1 MHTGTMTA
9 ALATNPE
16 LCVAQNAANLF
27 RAHAA
32 FVASFLYRL
41 GLEPSEIED
50 AVQEVFLIAHRQG
63 GYHPG
68 PAQPRTWLA
77 AIAIRVAMKAKTRH
91 RRGGPGRQQ
100 PPVPTRIPA
109 APPGVPAE
117 EGY

>member
-77 AIAIRVAMKAKTRH
+77 AIAIRVAMQAKTRH
-91 RRGGPGRQQ
+91 RR
-100 PPVPTRIPA
+100 A
-109 APPGVPAE
+109 APRPGVLHHLTPIPPPPRPPPLHE
-117 EGY
+117 